1 MTSSAEYIIV
11 GGGTA
16 GLVVAS
22 RLSDNTNTRVVV
34 LEAGPNRTDDPRVQ
48 SPDAYLGLAGSE
60 LDWKYQTVPQPELS
74 DRELDHP
81 AGKLVGGSSAINGC
95 LFFPPSPASLNAWAA
110 LGSPT
115 WNWESL
121 RPYIHNT
128 YTLHPSPLETVAGE
142 KPQHPLAT
150 GSIQVTQQGVKDSAG
165 KAIVEAWNA
174 AFQTHG
180 YEHNSTF
187 LAEDR
192 AVGTRPYT
200 SSIDPVSGHRSSADS
215 QYGAALAGRDN
226 VSIVTGATV
235 QRILLDSTSDGSLV
249 ATEVEAQVDGRITT
263 FKASKEMNLAAG
275 VFQSPKLLEL
285 SGIGK
290 ASLLRELGIDPLVDL
305 PGVGQNMQNHII
317 AGLSIGLKP
326 NPEVQSITP
335 GIKAMAFVRLPDD
348 VQQKLLNPRIASD
361 SPRSSIIKSTLQ
373 DPNEASAILALSILS
388 PNLAGLGIGLTFPF
402 SSGSTHAQSIDPN
415 AMPRF
420 DAGFLTDN
428 LDLDLLVSHVQQFID
443 IVNSDTSLTLFLQ
456 QCQIPTDRTT
466 LEALLRAS
474 LAIPAHHSCGT
485 AAMLPRDAGGV
496 VGEDLKV
503 YGIKNLRIVDASIFP
518 LISNT
523 NPMCT
528 VYAVAAKAADVIKGS
543 SNTA

>member
-1 MTSSAEYIIV
+1 MASSAEYIIV

-16 GLVVAS
+16 GLVIAS
-22 RLSDNTNTRVVV
+22 RLSDNPNTQVVV

-48 SPDAYLGLAGSE
+48 SPEAYLGLFGSE
-60 LDWKYQTVPQPELS
+60 MDWKFKTPELS

-81 AGKLVGGSSAINGC
+81 AGKLLGGSSAINGC
-95 LFFPPSPASLNAWAA
+95 LFFPPSPASINAWAA

-121 RPYIHNT
+121 RPYIQNT
-128 YTLHPSPLETVAGE
+128 YTLHSSPLETVAGE
-142 KPQHPLAT
+142 KTQRPPAT
-150 GSIQVTQQGVKDSAG
+150 GPIQVTQQGVKDSAD
-165 KAIVEAWNA
+165 KALVEAWNA
-174 AFQTHG
+174 AFQQHG
-180 YEHNSTF
+180 YEHNDNF

-192 AVGTRPYT
+192 TVGTRQYT
-200 SSIDPVSGHRSSADS
+200 ASIDPASGHRSNADS
-215 QYGAALAGRDN
+215 QYGALLASRDN

-235 QRILLDSTSDGSLV
+235 QRILLESTSDGSLV
-249 ATEVEAQVDGRITT
+249 ATGVNAQVDGQITT
-263 FKASKEMNLAAG
+263 FKASKEVILAAG
-275 VFQSPKLLEL
+275 VFQSPHLLEL

-290 ASLLRELGIDPLVDL
+290 ASLLRELGIDPLLDL
-305 PGVGQNMQNHII
+305 PGVGENMQNHII
-317 AGLSIGLKP
+317 AGLPIGLKP
-326 NPEVQSITP
+326 HPEIQSITP

-348 VQQKLLNPRIASD
+348 AQQKLLEPESASD
-361 SPRSSIIKSTLQ
+361 NPRSSIIKSTLQ
-373 DPNEASAILALSILS
+373 NPNEASAILALSILS

-428 LDLDLLVSHVQQFID
+428 LDLDLLVSHVQQFINL
-443 IVNSDTSLTLFLQ
+443 INSDTSLTPFLQ
-456 QCQIPTDRTT
+456 QCQIPTEKTT
-466 LEALLRAS
+466 LETLLRAS

-503 YGIKNLRIVDASIFP
+503 YGTKNLRVVDASIFP

-523 NPMCT
+523 NPICT

-543 SNTA
+543 SDAAWK